1 MRLIAAALV
10 FAACA
15 AAAWAQEAPPRRSA
29 APVHDM
35 TRICAEETNDRRYY
49 PERAQERNL
58 NGEAVLDCAVGADN
72 MLSSCQVVEEAPAGY
87 GFGESALAMACRWR
101 LSATGANSR
110 TYTDQTTGE
119 QRIRRPVRFR
129 LH

>member
-1 MRLIAAALV
+1 V
-10 FAACA
+10 
-15 AAAWAQEAPPRRSA
+15 SS
-29 APVHDM
+29 
-35 TRICAEETNDRRYY
+35 DRRFY

-58 NGEAVLDCAVGADN
+58 NGVAILDCAVGDDY
-72 MLSSCQVVEEAPAGY
+72 MLTSCQIVDETPAGY

-101 LSATGANSR
+101 LSATGPNSR
-110 TYTDQTTGE
+110 TYTDEATGE